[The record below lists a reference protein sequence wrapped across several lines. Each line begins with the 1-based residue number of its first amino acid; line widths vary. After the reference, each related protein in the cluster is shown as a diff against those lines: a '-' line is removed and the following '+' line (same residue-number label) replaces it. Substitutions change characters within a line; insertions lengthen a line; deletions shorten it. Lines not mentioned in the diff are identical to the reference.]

1 MNEAETRAELIDPAL
16 TAAGWGIIEGSRIRR
31 EFPISKGR
39 LIGQGKRSQPL
50 TADYI
55 LQYKN
60 HNLAVIEA
68 KPKDDYYTQGFE
80 KDGIVSIW
88 VGLKDN
94 TNDSEDLDVLQDLC
108 GVGYYELSNQEA
120 NCFEFRR
127 VSLEKLLE
135 DISYS
140 NSFMTEALERA
151 KKKGLT
157 EGLWITVQYD
167 FEYDPS
173 RVKRKIADDP
183 VFLGC
188 FSYVA
193 E

>member
-1 MNEAETRAELIDPAL
+1 MQV
-16 TAAGWGIIEGSRIRR
+16 
-31 EFPISKGR
+31 K
-39 LIGQGKRSQPL
+39 
-50 TADYI
+50 DYS
-55 LQYKN
+55 
-60 HNLAVIEA
+60 VE
-68 KPKDDYYTQGFE
+68 DDYYTQGFE